1 MKNIRAILPV
11 MFVLL
16 LVTMSSCDVVGDIME
31 FTMWSTLIVVAIVI
45 LLVMWII
52 RKLRGP
58 RNRTLI

>member
-1 MKNIRAILPV
+1 MKNIKAIISVLCL
-11 MFVLL
+11 LL
-16 LVTMSSCDVVGDIME
+16 LVTMSSCDLVGDIME

-58 RNRTLI
+58 RNRI

>member
-1 MKNIRAILPV
+1 MKNIKAILPV
-11 MFVLL
+11 MFLL
-16 LVTMSSCDVVGDIME
+16 MLVTMSSCDVVGDIME

-58 RNRTLI
+58 RNRTGI

>member
-58 RNRTLI
+58 RNRTGI

>member
-58 RNRTLI
+58 RNRTRI

>member
-1 MKNIRAILPV
+1 
-11 MFVLL
+11 MFLL
-16 LVTMSSCDVVGDIME
+16 MLVTMSSCDVVGDIME

-58 RNRTLI
+58 RNRTGI

>member
-1 MKNIRAILPV
+1 MKNIRAIVSV

-58 RNRTLI
+58 KNRTGI